1 MLTIVNNTDIEYTKD
16 DTFEMAVT
24 SDGGFDEGTQLVFA
38 IAQGEE
44 SVPAVNRCYDL
55 NPDGGFTVRLLAEDK
70 ARLPIKE
77 SYIYK
82 LVLKEADGTV
92 ITQKSGYFTVKWG
105 A

>member
-1 MLTIVNNTDIEYTKD
+1 MLTIINNTDIEYTKD
-16 DTFEMAVT
+16 DTFEMTVT
-24 SDGGFDEGTQLVFA
+24 SDGGFAGGSQLVFV

-44 SVPAVNRCYDL
+44 SVPAVNQSYDL
-55 NPDGGFTVRLLAEDK
+55 NSDGGFTVTLSAEDK

-82 LVLKEADGTV
+82 LVLKESDGTV
-92 ITQKSGYFTVKWG
+92 ITQKSGNFTVKWG